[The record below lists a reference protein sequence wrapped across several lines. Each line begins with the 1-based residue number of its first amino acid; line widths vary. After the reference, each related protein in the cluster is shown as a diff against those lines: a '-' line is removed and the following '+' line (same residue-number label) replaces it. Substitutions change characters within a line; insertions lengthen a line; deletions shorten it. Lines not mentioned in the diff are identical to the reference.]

1 MRRLAIALIAFGS
14 NGVVSAQ
21 PPGPQQ
27 WSDWRPDAVFPG
39 IAVRERCVGF
49 NEFANRHLWDVE
61 LRNTYDRP
69 INLSWAAEPGLL
81 HGAEAQSD
89 HAIGVRP
96 GEIVDARHT
105 APKDCSAGL
114 LVRVRDVRNA
124 GEVPAGP
131 TARTGPPRP
140 TIAGHWKSRDPEPYQ
155 KELQIQLSGRTVTG
169 VWSSPGFS
177 FQISTP
183 LPENIGASISVE
195 PHDPR
200 PPAP

>member
-1 MRRLAIALIAFGS
+1 MRRSAIALIALGS
-14 NGVVSAQ
+14 SGLLSAQ
-21 PPGPQQ
+21 PPGPAQ
-27 WSDWRPDAVFPG
+27 WSGWRPDATFPG
-39 IAVRERCVGF
+39 IEVRERCAGF
-49 NEFANRHLWDVE
+49 NEFANRHLWDVQ

-81 HGAEAQSD
+81 HGAEAQAD

-124 GEVPAGP
+124 GDVLAAAPS
-131 TARTGPPRP
+131 ARTGAPRP
-140 TIAGHWKSRDPEPYQ
+140 RIEGHWKSRDPEPYQ

-169 VWSSPGFS
+169 VWTSPGFS
-177 FQISTP
+177 FQITTP
-183 LPENIGASISVE
+183 LPENVGASISVD
-195 PHDPR
+195 HDPK
-200 PPAP
+200 PSTP